1 MVVRF
6 AGRRPAQTTERSFRS
21 ECKEGENWTVSV
33 KKAKRQGAFVT
44 LGLILL
50 SANSPAQSASA
61 DSSLIP
67 ITTVFH
73 EMDRNLLG
81 SFTVNYGLNYIVGSA
96 ASYGLVESGF
106 DWRWYRNA
114 IDHPWISR
122 TGRISVVTGPLVS
135 VGLPLGLYLYGR
147 SERDPKLQITGLA
160 LGQAAIN
167 AAVIT
172 SVLKAFTGRVGPQ
185 HKSQTTDYSR
195 EFRFGFLRGGIYQ
208 GWPSSHT
215 AAAFSMATTLM
226 ELYPDNTA
234 IKIGGLT
241 YASLIGLGVSTNI
254 HWFSDAVAGALIGY
268 AIGST
273 VGSSYRSL
281 LTHSADEQ
289 SFNFII
295 TPAGVTL
302 TFRF

>member
-1 MVVRF
+1 MNMRKAQRSCIAFCFALLPAVVL
-6 AGRRPAQTTERSFRS
+6 AQNS
-21 ECKEGENWTVSV
+21 SV
-33 KKAKRQGAFVT
+33 DT
-44 LGLILL
+44 
-50 SANSPAQSASA
+50 
-61 DSSLIP
+61 SLIP
-67 ITTVFH
+67 LTTVFH

-81 SFTVNYGLNYIVGSA
+81 SFTINYGLNYIVGSA

-122 TGRISVVTGPLVS
+122 TGRIAVVTGPLVS

-147 SERDPKLQITGLA
+147 SEKDANLQITGLA

-185 HKSQTTDYSR
+185 HKSQTNDYSK

-215 AAAFSMATTLM
+215 AAAFSMATALM

-281 LTHSADEQ
+281 LTHGADEH
-289 SFNFII
+289 SFNFFI
-295 TPAGVTL
+295 TPAGATL
-302 TFRF
+302 TYRF